1 MAQIPLRFAFVDVV
15 AKFAVKSRRT
25 IARHATF
32 RQRTTTS
39 AVLADVSS
47 GISVN
52 TFVNIITIASS
63 LPALIHRSLTKF
75 AGEIPRTLANDAMLH
90 PRTGED
96 DPFGG
101 CGRRLRRIDD
111 QLGGAGVARRR
122 RVAAGVRRARIEV
135 GKVDEVIGF
144 DNGNDVVDASFQFEF
159 RQEVVGG
166 EFVFGRE
173 ENGESI
179 VIDIFVDS
187 QNMQIMM
194 FRRQF
199 LIHRLHEIFEEARVE
214 NGSRRCGRQTQID
227 DDALQKRGRPEVI
240 DAVIEELDGDRIFD
254 ARMHSVGCGNEKGD
268 WRRGGRGGGRGGGC

>member
-1 MAQIPLRFAFVDVV
+1 MAQIPIGFAFVDVV

-52 TFVNIITIASS
+52 TFVNITIASS
-63 LPALIHRSLTKF
+63 LPALIGRSLTKL

-111 QLGGAGVARRR
+111 QLGGARVARRR

-159 RQEVVGG
+159 GQEVVGG

-173 ENGESI
+173 EKGQSI

-187 QNMQIMM
+187 QNMQITM

-214 NGSRRCGRQTQID
+214 NGSRRCGRQT
-227 DDALQKRGRPEVI
+227 
-240 DAVIEELDGDRIFD
+240 
-254 ARMHSVGCGNEKGD
+254 
-268 WRRGGRGGGRGGGC
+268 